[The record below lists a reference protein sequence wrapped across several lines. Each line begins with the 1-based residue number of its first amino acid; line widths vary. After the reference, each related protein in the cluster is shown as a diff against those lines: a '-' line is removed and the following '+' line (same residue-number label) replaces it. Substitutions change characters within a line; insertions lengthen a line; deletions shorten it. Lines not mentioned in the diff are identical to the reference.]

1 MTFPTQTDF
10 FSIFNSC
17 LLDAGRHFSTIYIN
31 LTDFQQIEDWA
42 ESLNSI
48 ATVFLF
54 KISAEIME
62 PTQQVLFI
70 IFSLTAT
77 ILGI

>member
-10 FSIFNSC
+10 FSIFSSC
-17 LLDAGRHFSTIYIN
+17 LLDTGRYFSTIYIN
-31 LTDFQQIEDWA
+31 LTDFQLIEDWA

-54 KISAEIME
+54 KVSA
-62 PTQQVLFI
+62 QVMKP
-70 IFSLTAT
+70 A
-77 ILGI
+77 